1 MDTEQLESSL
11 PNGSK
16 THWLVATFKPA
27 SILHHWLKQQQHQIS
42 VWCCA
47 IPMSTPRQRLFP
59 CKDTRTVPTISSDL
73 YTNNYRYHM
82 IMCTKETRHNNN
94 RNILTTF
101 TRLRYTPTKTKVMVF
116 PTTVTTIK
124 SYNKIRFQH
133 TVPEA
138 LALAYKTKQHH

>member
-1 MDTEQLESSL
+1 MTY
-11 PNGSK
+11 
-16 THWLVATFKPA
+16 
-27 SILHHWLKQQQHQIS
+27 IS
-42 VWCCA
+42 RA
-47 IPMSTPRQRLFP
+47 
-59 CKDTRTVPTISSDL
+59 
-73 YTNNYRYHM
+73 NNYRYHM
-82 IMCTKETRHNNN
+82 IMCTKETRPNNN

-138 LALAYKTKQHH
+138 LALAYKTKQHHLNRRRWDITVEPTTEKRGCSSNYKQRQTQQKETRCNTLT